1 VLPDPY
7 GRLGQQKENTV
18 KRTLSKVA
26 AVLAFIIGAMAIFA
40 GGQVLLGRD
49 PGYYV
54 IDWLPVY
61 NFVMGVLTVLV
72 VVPLIWRASKWALPA
87 ALATLAAHSLI
98 MVVLRTAYSDVV
110 APDSLRAMTI
120 RIVAWLLIL
129 ALMFVQAR
137 QNRSTAA

>member
-7 GRLGQQKENTV
+7 DRLGQQKENTV

-26 AVLAFIIGAMAIFA
+26 AVLALIIGAMAIFA

-61 NFVMGVLTVLV
+61 NSVMGVLTVLV
-72 VVPLIWRASKWALPA
+72 VAPLIWRASQWALPA
-87 ALATLAAHSLI
+87 ALATLAAHSLV

-110 APDSLRAMTI
+110 APDSLRAMAI

-137 QNRSTAA
+137 AFPSRR

>member
-61 NFVMGVLTVLV
+61 NFVMGVITVLV